1 MPSFHHQMLSNG
13 INSENQKILQV
24 IFSKSICIH
33 WSGCWTK
40 NRGKAPQII
49 HFNRVWN
56 HYFHHHP
63 FWGVKSTPICIHF
76 STGNFFQTEP
86 PRLETNQHPTTFINQ
101 VSSKGLP
108 CETEVLGLRDGRLK
122 RGGCNDKRSWTP
134 KDFQPFI
141 NGWLQGVPG
150 SYFSKG
156 LVQPTSNSMDFF
168 SEAFETS
175 IRRMTCLEDHP
186 RTDLDTDTWFK
197 NWPMMGCVF
206 VFGP

>member
-1 MPSFHHQMLSNG
+1 MDGCGCLVISKHFRNV
-13 INSENQKILQV
+13 KI
-24 IFSKSICIH
+24 
-33 WSGCWTK
+33 G
-40 NRGKAPQII
+40 
-49 HFNRVWN
+49 N
-56 HYFHHHP
+56 H
-63 FWGVKSTPICIHF
+63 PID
-76 STGNFFQTEP
+76 S
-86 PRLETNQHPTTFINQ
+86 
-101 VSSKGLP
+101 
-108 CETEVLGLRDGRLK
+108 
-122 RGGCNDKRSWTP
+122 
-134 KDFQPFI
+134 QPFI